1 MLTACNCNIDGA
13 ESQDCNNV
21 GKCSCKSNVIGQKCE
36 KCKNE
41 YYGFPHC
48 TGKKILMPNC

>member
-48 TGKKILMPNC
+48 TGKKILMSNC